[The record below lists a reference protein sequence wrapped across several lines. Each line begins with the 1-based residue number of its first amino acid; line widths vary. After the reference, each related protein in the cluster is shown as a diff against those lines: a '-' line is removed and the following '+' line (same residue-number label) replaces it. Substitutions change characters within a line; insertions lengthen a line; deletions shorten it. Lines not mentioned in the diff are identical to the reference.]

1 MHACLGIYSKEDIR
15 AFNLTLT
22 FPASDALGVQQD
34 ERTEQRHS
42 RCEKQKHCHISIYRS
57 HSDVTDHSD
66 GQHERC
72 QESEYRALQTSG
84 DNPGISPLRHGGFRC
99 GFFGM
104 AIDSVNHVP
113 FVCFM
118 IHIKFPFRSALTLQ
132 LLEPL
137 ASSAPRE

>member
-1 MHACLGIYSKEDIR
+1 MHACLYIYSKEDIR

-22 FPASDALGVQQD
+22 FLASDALGVQKD

-42 RCEKQKHCHISIYRS
+42 RCEKQKHCHIPIYRS

-72 QESEYRALQTSG
+72 QKSEYRALKTAG
-84 DNPGISPLRHGGFRC
+84 DDPSISPLRHDGFRC
-99 GFFGM
+99 SFFGM
-104 AIDSVNHVP
+104 SIDSVNHVP

-118 IHIKFPFRSALTLQ
+118 IHIKFPFRSVSALQ

-137 ASSAPRE
+137 ASSAPQE